1 MKKIL
6 LGILITLLLVNNLIV
21 FAESDISVY
30 VNDSPVDFDQK
41 PIIENGRTLVPIR
54 AVAEEMGANVTWDS
68 NTKTAKITLDGK
80 TAMLKVDIN
89 DMIFGTIANPDES
102 KLIQLDVPPRI
113 YNGRTLLPIRA
124 VVESFGGSVEW
135 IETAKRIYV
144 TYEKGLGSYQ
154 KGIVTNNSF
163 ESEYFGLRFNL
174 PSGYIMSTEK
184 ELLKLVD
191 VAKNY
196 ANDEYIKNYDYSS
209 ANNVYE
215 MMAVSLKNTNVIVL
229 TEKIAFENITV
240 EQYFDI
246 VKENVAK
253 IYPDFEFEFNDDIGS
268 VDIAGQSYKKVIII
282 MSINGIKVNQE
293 YYVRKIGDRMLSIAF
308 SFTDENKDEKN
319 TLLNAFKPY

>member
-6 LGILITLLLVNNLIV
+6 LGILITLLLINSLIV

-30 VNDSPVDFDQK
+30 VNDKQIAFDQQ
-41 PIIENGRTLVPIR
+41 PIVEDGRTLVPVR
-54 AVAEEMGANVTWDS
+54 AIVENMGAIVDWES
-68 NTKTAKITLDGK
+68 KTQTVKITLDGK
-80 TAMLKVDIN
+80 TSVLRVDIN

-102 KLIQLDVPPRI
+102 KLIKLDVPPRI

-144 TYEKGLGSYQ
+144 TYKKGLGSYQ
-154 KGIVTNNSF
+154 KGIVTNKSF
-163 ESEYFGLRFNL
+163 ESEYLGLRFKL

-196 ANDEYIKNYDYSS
+196 ANDEYMKNYDYSS

-229 TEKIAFENITV
+229 TEKIPFENITV
-240 EQYFDI
+240 EQYFDA
-246 VKENVAK
+246 VKENVTK
-253 IYPDFEFEFNDDIGS
+253 LYPDFEFEFIDDTES

-293 YYVRKIGDRMLSIAF
+293 YYIRKIGDRILSIAF
-308 SFTDENKDEKN
+308 TFTDENKEEKN